1 MNAKNRFDATIERC
15 YDLVD
20 DFEAGSGAKKNADL
34 LRAAVVLAVAALDKY
49 CKDRFME
56 SFGAYYDRT
65 FRNRGL
71 DGKHMAY
78 LKKVGITTEDMLKI
92 YMENADRSAMHPAR
106 WIGEK
111 LQAHLYK
118 ETFQSGKAISE
129 LFQFYGLEDIITHAV
144 EKGGNKRDIWKKV
157 EMLVA
162 RRHQITHAA
171 DYESDT
177 LAKLD
182 KKTVEEWLG
191 ALVEFVGCVH
201 AIVGNRF
208 KESTPANVKPNN
220 VKVSL
225 NSRKKKEFS
234 AAFNRNK
241 GYLDADELSCLRRIA
256 DIEELF
262 GVKARRMGFLVFGSV
277 DCPATYGHAELWWPR
292 VMTSEPNYA
301 GWINTFENADGVFTI
316 VERNVTNTT
325 ANREAVKKNCAD
337 DKVRI
342 VLGVVEGDESPVG
355 YCYRFLGV
363 FRLDIAESKRRN
375 ACIWRRTAS
384 RLELK

>member
-20 DFEAGSGAKKNADL
+20 DFDVGVGAKKNTDL

-65 FRNRGL
+65 FRSRGL

-78 LKKVGITTEDMLKI
+78 LRKVGITTEELLEI
-92 YMENADRSAMHPAR
+92 YMKNADGSAMHPVR
-106 WIGEK
+106 RIGEK
-111 LQAHLYK
+111 LQAYLHK

-144 EKGGNKRDIWKKV
+144 EKGGNKRDVWKKV
-157 EMLVA
+157 ETLVA
-162 RRHQITHAA
+162 RRHQIAHTA

-208 KESTPANVKPNN
+208 HETAPANVKSNN

-225 NSRKKKEFS
+225 NSRKKKEFA
-234 AAFNRNK
+234 AAFHRNK
-241 GYLDADELSCLRRIA
+241 GYLDVEALSCLRRIA

-301 GWINTFENADGVFTI
+301 GWVNSFENADGVFTI
-316 VERNVTNTT
+316 VEQNVANAT
-325 ANREAVKKNCAD
+325 ANREAVRKNCAD
-337 DKVRI
+337 DKARI

-363 FRLDIAESKRRN
+363 FRLDIPESKRRN